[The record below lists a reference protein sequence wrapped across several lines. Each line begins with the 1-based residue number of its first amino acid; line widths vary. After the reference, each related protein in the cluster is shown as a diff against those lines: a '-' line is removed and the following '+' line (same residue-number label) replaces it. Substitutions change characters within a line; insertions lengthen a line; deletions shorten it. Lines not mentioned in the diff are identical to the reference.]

1 MTTAFDPET
10 ARPGVPRPGRGGLRA
25 GHRALEPPPGAD
37 AAGAIRRNAVG
48 RGASEIARACTAG
61 LPMQSPRRPAL
72 VGVYG
77 VGLSRD
83 CAVLNGQPLFA
94 LEFCFSPGV
103 TQARLLHDAQ
113 PVAAMRRSRVSS
125 RASSTSAKAT

>member
-48 RGASEIARACTAG
+48 RGVSEMYGGASYAIAPTARACWRLRRGPVAG
-61 LPMQSPRRPAL
+61 LCR
-72 VGVYG
+72 
-77 VGLSRD
+77 
-83 CAVLNGQPLFA
+83 LNGQPVIV
-94 LEFCFSPGV
+94 LEF
-103 TQARLLHDAQ
+103 
-113 PVAAMRRSRVSS
+113 
-125 RASSTSAKAT
+125 